1 MERASWGLRDERNWK
16 SWEMN
21 KIRKGDEVVV
31 ITGKDKGRR
40 GTVLEVLSD
49 LRVLVEGINIAKKHQ
64 KPNPNMGVAGGIVDR
79 EMPLDISN
87 VAVFNPKTKKGG
99 RVGIQVSSKGSKE
112 RIFRSTGETVD
123 I

>member
-1 MERASWGLRDERNWK
+1 
-16 SWEMN
+16 MN

-31 ITGKDKGRR
+31 ITGKDRGRR
-40 GTVLEVLSD
+40 GTVLQIFADE
-49 LRVLVEGINIAKKHQ
+49 RVLVEGVNVAKKHQ
-64 KPNPNMGVAGGIVDR
+64 KPNPNAGVPGGIIDR

-87 VAVFNPKTKKGG
+87 VQVFNPKTKKGDRIG
-99 RVGIQVSSKGSKE
+99 IRVNDDGSKE